1 MRLAASNMSWEA
13 RSNRLMHEHVD
24 MAALGEK
31 ALQQACT
38 FVSCCKVHTTAED
51 LKKGLAEWWSETGQD
66 LLFGTVL
73 QDSDLQE
80 SFSDDE
86 EDEEPI
92 PADPSVLETKSLQEN
107 VDAAQKT
114 ALVEAELADLQGGE
128 TNVTVEPDQFP
139 GDDCN
144 VVPDSDDEQE
154 DPFTKLFHVVTLR

>member
-1 MRLAASNMSWEA
+1 
-13 RSNRLMHEHVD
+13 
-24 MAALGEK
+24 
-31 ALQQACT
+31 
-38 FVSCCKVHTTAED
+38 